1 MDAHAADDYL
11 NLQHSAEIK
20 VTRMAQQPTDTPPPQ
35 KPEQQKPEVHKATW
49 SILRTLQVGIPV
61 VALVAVAAVLI
72 GERRH
77 QDSEAALPDGCATR
91 TSAAVGGPLD
101 LVDQDGKPFTEAN
114 LKGRPSL
121 IYFGFTYC
129 PDVCP
134 TALQSM
140 DRALDEA
147 GPAGDRIQPVLIS
160 VDPERDTP
168 DALKAYVETDVFP
181 DGLIGLTGT
190 PEQVRAAAQAWK
202 VGYQKVE
209 TTGSAAGY
217 LVDHS
222 SIMYLMDS
230 EGKLATFFTDSS
242 RPSEIARCIVA
253 LDAQGL

>member
-1 MDAHAADDYL
+1 MNQIRVLHMT
-11 NLQHSAEIK
+11 Q
-20 VTRMAQQPTDTPPPQ
+20 MPTETPPPR
-35 KPEQQKPEVHKATW
+35 KPANR

-77 QDSEAALPDGCATR
+77 QNEQAALPDGCATR
-91 TSAAVGGPLD
+91 TSAAIGGPLD
-101 LVDQDGKPFTEAN
+101 LIDQDGRRFTEAN

-140 DRALDEA
+140 DRALQEA
-147 GPAGDRIQPVLIS
+147 GPAGQRIQPVLIS

-168 DALKAYVETDVFP
+168 ESLKAYVATDVFP

-190 PEQVRAAAQAWK
+190 PEQVKAAAQSWK

-209 TTGSAAGY
+209 NTGSAAGY

-230 EGKLATFFTDSS
+230 QGKLATFFTDSS
-242 RPSEIARCIVA
+242 RPSDIARCIVA